1 MGCFFPHCPSLPCL
15 LVKISVTISFTH
27 LMAFSLWVVGP
38 RWMSGKA
45 IYKLALPSALP
56 HAYRETRTQ
65 TRLAHPQRSHMCT
78 YEHMDR
84 QTMKTPSGS
93 QNQSSHTCLL
103 LQTAHVLAF
112 WHPHRHKDPHPDA
125 TATPTALSQLCL
137 SSYMPCVNTGLS
149 LIRISQVHL
158 CLTNQTSLCAAS
170 WKRQLLNGSKWLRRE
185 EK

>member
-1 MGCFFPHCPSLPCL
+1 MRWRGEEILFKNEKKRRKGYNGLGCCFFFFHCPSLPCL
-15 LVKISVTISFTH
+15 LVKISITNFIIH
-27 LMAFSLWVVGP
+27 LMAFSLWFVGS

-45 IYKLALPSALP
+45 IFKLALPSALP

-84 QTMKTPSGS
+84 QTIKTPSGS

-125 TATPTALSQLCL
+125 TATPTALTFSAVTFLLHALCEHRTV
-137 SSYMPCVNTGLS
+137 SN
-149 LIRISQVHL
+149 
-158 CLTNQTSLCAAS
+158 
-170 WKRQLLNGSKWLRRE
+170 
-185 EK
+185 

>member
-1 MGCFFPHCPSLPCL
+1 MRWRWGGNSFKDWKEKKKGIQWIGLFFPHCPSLPCL

-125 TATPTALSQLCL
+125 TATPTALTFSAEPFLLHALCEHRTV
-137 SSYMPCVNTGLS
+137 SN
-149 LIRISQVHL
+149 
-158 CLTNQTSLCAAS
+158 
-170 WKRQLLNGSKWLRRE
+170 
-185 EK
+185 